1 MKQLFLLPILV
12 AAVFTPALIA
22 QSPPTASATAR
33 LVIPAKPGKT
43 FDLAWVGKIVRVS
56 DPELSPDGKL
66 LVAVVTKN
74 DYEND
79 LNDSELALVD
89 VATGKTRSLTHDRKK
104 AGFPRWSP
112 AGDRV
117 AFLAPDEK
125 EHNQIFVLDMAG
137 GDALQVTKS
146 PTSIQ
151 QFAWKPDGSAV
162 FRDRLPLHT
171 LNESFSPTWG
181 TSVPALA
188 HVQSIFGTNVYITDG
203 APLISVENV
212 HAVLLRSTYIIGCML
227 IFGALVLLAMG
238 SKLTTTRAQSAVDA

>member
-1 MKQLFLLPILV
+1 MRFDGFDSQFSLHLTRGLRLGDWS
-12 AAVFTPALIA
+12 L
-22 QSPPTASATAR
+22 ASA
-33 LVIPAKPGKT
+33 
-43 FDLAWVGKIVRVS
+43 
-56 DPELSPDGKL
+56 
-66 LVAVVTKN
+66 
-74 DYEND
+74 
-79 LNDSELALVD
+79 
-89 VATGKTRSLTHDRKK
+89 
-104 AGFPRWSP
+104 
-112 AGDRV
+112 
-117 AFLAPDEK
+117 
-125 EHNQIFVLDMAG
+125 
-137 GDALQVTKS
+137 ALQDAKYPEA
-146 PTSIQ
+146 PTTGVVLAQ
-151 QFAWKPDGSAV
+151 WKPDGSAV